1 MNLIHSVSEYWP
13 FEEYYSRPY
22 IEYKESRHTPRKG
35 GKNMSHMIGIF
46 AVIFVSVLALAV
58 WQENQDINAGA

>member
-1 MNLIHSVSEYWP
+1 
-13 FEEYYSRPY
+13 
-22 IEYKESRHTPRKG
+22 
-35 GKNMSHMIGIF
+35 MSYMIGIF